1 MEKKR
6 NMFSG
11 KVIAVSHHDVV
22 LPNGQTCELE
32 VVEHPGGA
40 AIVAVDTQ
48 QRVCLLRQYRYVT
61 SAWIWELPAG
71 KLEPNEAPQI
81 TAQREL
87 AEEAGVTAQRW
98 SDLGVIWSSPGVFC
112 EKIYLYLA
120 RDLDSVAT
128 DHELHENIEVHW
140 VPLVEA
146 VKWAREGKISDAKTI
161 VGLFRAAQLI

>member
-11 KVIAVSHHDVV
+11 KVIAVSHHDVL
-22 LPNGQTCELE
+22 LPNGRACELE

-40 AIVAVDTQ
+40 AIVAIDAR

-61 SAWIWELPAG
+61 GDWIWESPAG
-71 KLEPNEAPQI
+71 KLEPNEPPKN

-98 SDLGVIWSSPGVFC
+98 SDLGVIWSSPGVFR

-120 RDLDSVAT
+120 RDLASVAT
-128 DHELHENIEVHW
+128 DHEIHENIEVHW
-140 VPLVEA
+140 IPFAEA
-146 VKWAREGKISDAKTI
+146 LRWARTGEISDAKTI
-161 VGLFRAAQLI
+161 VGLFRAEAKI